1 MKKKIVAL
9 IAIATLMIT
18 FSSCDLLEEK
28 KKFETSI
35 NIDEDT
41 EAAVQQEQQKEFD
54 AYGDEEVKEKVEE
67 IQGYIDDYFY
77 FEKDSAKQ
85 EEAYYD
91 GIMAGLDDP
100 YSVYYTAEEYQELLE
115 EDSGEFSGVGAVVT
129 QDENKNVKIV
139 RTIKNSPAQE
149 AGLEADDIIVQV
161 GDVEING
168 QDLDIVVK
176 MIRGEVGTVAH
187 IKVYRQSVNDY
198 LEFDITRAIVTDET
212 VSYEMK
218 DNNIGYISVTQFY
231 DNTDENF
238 IEAIDTLTAQGA
250 EGFIIDLRDNPGGL
264 LTSVVNMCDYIMPKG
279 NIVTTKDKN
288 GYIIKEY
295 NATNDHTVDVP
306 IVVLIN
312 GNSASASEIFAGA
325 MKDTGKA
332 TLVGMT
338 SFGKG
343 IVQSV
348 IPLSDGSAI
357 KITIAKYFTPNGNDI
372 HEIGV
377 APDYEVELV
386 DRTNAVNIE
395 YEDDLQLQ
403 RAENVMIELLGK

>member
-187 IKVYRQSVNDY
+187 IKVYRQSVNDF

>member
-9 IAIATLMIT
+9 FAITTLMIT

-35 NIDEDT
+35 NIDENTASD
-41 EAAVQQEQQKEFD
+41 AQQTQQKEFD

-212 VSYEMK
+212 VTYEMK

-238 IEAIDTLTAQGA
+238 IEAIDALTAQGA

-332 TLVGMT
+332 TLVGTT

-357 KITIAKYFTPNGNDI
+357 KITIAKYFTPAGNDI

-395 YEDDLQLQ
+395 YEDDLQLK

>member
-1 MKKKIVAL
+1 
-9 IAIATLMIT
+9 
-18 FSSCDLLEEK
+18 
-28 KKFETSI
+28 
-35 NIDEDT
+35 
-41 EAAVQQEQQKEFD
+41 
-54 AYGDEEVKEKVEE
+54 
-67 IQGYIDDYFY
+67 
-77 FEKDSAKQ
+77 
-85 EEAYYD
+85 
-91 GIMAGLDDP
+91 
-100 YSVYYTAEEYQELLE
+100 
-115 EDSGEFSGVGAVVT
+115 
-129 QDENKNVKIV
+129 
-139 RTIKNSPAQE
+139 
-149 AGLEADDIIVQV
+149 
-161 GDVEING
+161 
-168 QDLDIVVK
+168 

-212 VSYEMK
+212 VTYEMK

-238 IEAIDTLTAQGA
+238 IEAIDALTAQGA

-332 TLVGMT
+332 TLVGTT

-357 KITIAKYFTPNGNDI
+357 KITIAKYFTPAGNDI

-386 DRTNAVNIE
+386 DRTNAVNME
-395 YEDDLQLQ
+395 YEEDLQLK